1 MSVNEAREAFNEG
14 LLALE
19 KYRNAVREKG
29 QELTKNLSLVFRAV
43 IEGNEEITLS
53 IASHSRYQIFVDGVF
68 YAYGTPWSG
77 KTDESVNVGVPIA
90 GICFLSRGENKIKR
104 IPGIK
109 ALKPFMDQTV
119 RPYDKELMKNML
131 DTLNLI
137 LTDIPI
143 YELSCDMSEDAVMT
157 AYNGMQN

>member
-1 MSVNEAREAFNEG
+1 M
-14 LLALE
+14 
-19 KYRNAVREKG
+19 
-29 QELTKNLSLVFRAV
+29 
-43 IEGNEEITLS
+43 
-53 IASHSRYQIFVDGVF
+53 
-68 YAYGTPWSG
+68 SG
-77 KTDESVNVGVPIA
+77 KTDESVNEGVPIA
-90 GICFLSRGENKIKR
+90 GIAFLNRGENSIKR

-143 YELSCDMSEDAVMT
+143 YELSCDMSEEAVMT
-157 AYNGMQN
+157 ALEGMQN